1 MKQSTALKKK
11 KTGYNVFLT
20 GSAGAGKTYTLNQY
34 IHYLQARQ
42 VPVAITAS
50 TGIAATHMNGTTIH
64 SWSGIGIR
72 MTMEDK
78 QISQLKSKKS
88 LKERLEQTQVLI
100 IDEISMLH
108 AKQLD
113 LINQVLKVVRNNDKA
128 FGGIQVV
135 LSGDF
140 FQLPP
145 VGERGESNRDKFA
158 FMSKAWLEA
167 QLHVC
172 YLTEQHR
179 QQKNTSNSLSLND
192 ILNQIRQASVT
203 HDAIEVLHDSQHND
217 IGQIRTR
224 LYTHNVNVN
233 SINDTQ
239 LSHLTG
245 EAQVYHAMANGDP
258 KLIDML
264 KKSVRTPDEL
274 TLKIGAK
281 VMFVKNIPD
290 LSVCNGTMGEVVK
303 FVAINDKNEPMPKPK
318 HDASQTDASLTE
330 SPTSKPN
337 DELVKQTEDD
347 AKDDD
352 AKDDEKIIKTKYPV
366 IRLNTGREVIATPEQ
381 WVVED
386 EIGLPLATYWQVP
399 LSLAWAIT
407 VHKSQGMTLDAAE
420 IDLRNTFELGQGYV
434 ALSRLTDLSG
444 LKLLGFNQTSLNL
457 DPLARGADKR
467 FLELSAEVQA
477 TYDEL
482 DKDAITQAHQNFVI
496 QCGGTN
502 DSAVI
507 ADHQK
512 KQEQKKQKK
521 KKKEHLS
528 NQSVITDSTIDIT
541 KRLLAQRLTIAET
554 AQEGKLAQATIMRH
568 LQAIKEEDP
577 NFPCEH
583 LRPNDKLVTD
593 VYQAYDAIMAINDP
607 NDFDQQGNIKLKPI
621 FDRLHERVSYND
633 IRLALIFKP

>member
-1 MKQSTALKKK
+1 MKQSTALDIL
-11 KTGYNVFLT
+11 KTGHNVFLT

-203 HDAIEVLHDSQHND
+203 HDAIEVLHDSQHNH

-303 FVAINDKNEPMPKPK
+303 FVTTNDKNEPMPK

-330 SPTSKPN
+330 SLTSKPN
-337 DELVKQTEDD
+337 DELAKQTEDD
-347 AKDDD
+347 AKYDDT
-352 AKDDEKIIKTKYPV
+352 KDDEKIIKTKYPV

-482 DKDAITQAHQNFVI
+482 DKDAITQAHQSFVI

-502 DSAVI
+502 DPAVI

-512 KQEQKKQKK
+512 KQEQKKQQQQ
-521 KKKEHLS
+521 KKEHLS

-541 KRLLAQRLTIAET
+541 KRLLAQSLTIAET
-554 AQEGKLAQATIMRH
+554 AQERKLAQATIMRH

>member
-1 MKQSTALKKK
+1 MKQSTALDIL
-11 KTGYNVFLT
+11 KTGHNVFLT

-203 HDAIEVLHDSQHND
+203 HDAIEVLHDSQHNH

-303 FVAINDKNEPMPKPK
+303 FVTTNDKNEPMPK

-330 SPTSKPN
+330 NLTSKPN
-337 DELVKQTEDD
+337 DELAKQTEDG

-386 EIGLPLATYWQVP
+386 EIGLPLAIYWQVP

-512 KQEQKKQKK
+512 KQEQKKQQQQ
-521 KKKEHLS
+521 KKEHLS
-528 NQSVITDSTIDIT
+528 NQSIITDSTIDIT
-541 KRLLAQRLTIAET
+541 KRLLAQSLTIAET
-554 AQEGKLAQATIMRH
+554 AQERKLAQATIMRH

>member
-1 MKQSTALKKK
+1 MKQSTALDIL
-11 KTGYNVFLT
+11 KTGHNVFLT

-203 HDAIEVLHDSQHND
+203 HDAIEVLHDSQHNH

-303 FVAINDKNEPMPKPK
+303 FVTTNDKNEPMPK

-330 SPTSKPN
+330 NLTSKPN
-337 DELVKQTEDD
+337 DELAKQTE
-347 AKDDD
+347 DD

-512 KQEQKKQKK
+512 KQEQKKQQQQ
-521 KKKEHLS
+521 KKEHLS
-528 NQSVITDSTIDIT
+528 NQSIITDSTIDIT
-541 KRLLAQRLTIAET
+541 KRLLAQSLTIAET
-554 AQEGKLAQATIMRH
+554 AQERKLAQATIMRH

>member
-1 MKQSTALKKK
+1 MKQSTALDIL
-11 KTGYNVFLT
+11 KTGHNVFLT

-203 HDAIEVLHDSQHND
+203 HDAIEVLHDSQHNH

-303 FVAINDKNEPMPKPK
+303 FVAINDKNEPMPK

-330 SPTSKPN
+330 SPTSKSN
-337 DELVKQTEDD
+337 DELAKQTEDD
-347 AKDDD
+347 T
-352 AKDDEKIIKTKYPV
+352 KDDEKIIKTKYPV

-434 ALSRLTDLSG
+434 ALSRLTDLAG

-512 KQEQKKQKK
+512 KQEQKKQQQQ
-521 KKKEHLS
+521 KKEHLS
-528 NQSVITDSTIDIT
+528 NQSIITDSTIDIT
-541 KRLLAQRLTIAET
+541 KRLLAQSLTIAET
-554 AQEGKLAQATIMRH
+554 AQERKLAQATIMRH

>member
-1 MKQSTALKKK
+1 MKQSTALDIL
-11 KTGYNVFLT
+11 KTGHNVFLT

-203 HDAIEVLHDSQHND
+203 HDAIEVLHDSQHNH

-264 KKSVRTPDEL
+264 KKSVRPPDEL

-303 FVAINDKNEPMPKPK
+303 FVTTNDKNEPMPK

-330 SPTSKPN
+330 NLTSKPN
-337 DELVKQTEDD
+337 DELAKQTEDG

-512 KQEQKKQKK
+512 KQEQKKQQQQ
-521 KKKEHLS
+521 KKEHLS

-541 KRLLAQRLTIAET
+541 KRLLAQSLTIAET
-554 AQEGKLAQATIMRH
+554 AQERKLAQATIMRH

>member
-1 MKQSTALKKK
+1 MKQSTALDIL
-11 KTGYNVFLT
+11 KTGHNVFLT

-203 HDAIEVLHDSQHND
+203 HDAIEVLHDSQHNH

-303 FVAINDKNEPMPKPK
+303 FVAINDKNEPMPK
-318 HDASQTDASLTE
+318 HDASQTDASLTK
-330 SPTSKPN
+330 SPTSKSN

-512 KQEQKKQKK
+512 KQEQKKQQQQ
-521 KKKEHLS
+521 KKEHLS
-528 NQSVITDSTIDIT
+528 NQSIITDSTIDIT
-541 KRLLAQRLTIAET
+541 KRLLAQSLTIAET
-554 AQEGKLAQATIMRH
+554 AQERKLAQATIMRH

>member
-1 MKQSTALKKK
+1 MKQSTALDIL
-11 KTGYNVFLT
+11 KTGHNVFLT

-88 LKERLEQTQVLI
+88 LKERLEQTQMLI

-203 HDAIEVLHDSQHND
+203 HDAIEVLHDSQHNH

-303 FVAINDKNEPMPKPK
+303 FVTTNDKNEPIPK

-330 SPTSKPN
+330 SLTSKPN
-337 DELVKQTEDD
+337 DELAKQTEDD

-512 KQEQKKQKK
+512 KQEQKKQQQQ
-521 KKKEHLS
+521 KKEHLS
-528 NQSVITDSTIDIT
+528 NQSIITDSTIDIT
-541 KRLLAQRLTIAET
+541 KRLLAQSLTIAET
-554 AQEGKLAQATIMRH
+554 AQERKLAQATIMRH

-607 NDFDQQGNIKLKPI
+607 NDFDQQGSIKLKPI

>member
-1 MKQSTALKKK
+1 MKQSTALDIL
-11 KTGYNVFLT
+11 KTGHNVFLT

-203 HDAIEVLHDSQHND
+203 HDAIEVLHDSQHNH

-303 FVAINDKNEPMPKPK
+303 FVTTNDKNEPMPK

-330 SPTSKPN
+330 NLTSKPN
-337 DELVKQTEDD
+337 DELAKQTEDD

-420 IDLRNTFELGQGYV
+420 IDLCNTFELGQGYV

-512 KQEQKKQKK
+512 KQEQKKQQQQ
-521 KKKEHLS
+521 KKEHLS
-528 NQSVITDSTIDIT
+528 NQSIITDSTIDIT
-541 KRLLAQRLTIAET
+541 KRLLAQSLTIAET
-554 AQEGKLAQATIMRH
+554 AQERKLAQATIMRH